1 VNVLVTFIVV
11 VFALAV
17 RWTRKGKPLRRWPIM
32 VGATLL
38 CLTFLSLR
46 VVQP

>member
-1 VNVLVTFIVV
+1 VNFLVAFLVV
-11 VFALAV
+11 VFVLAV
-17 RWTRKGKPLRRWPIM
+17 RWTRRDKPLRRWPIL

>member
-1 VNVLVTFIVV
+1 VNLLVLFIVA
-11 VFALAV
+11 VFLTAV
-17 RWTRKGKPLRRWPIM
+17 RWTRKDKPLRRWPLM